1 MGKILDA
8 GCWIL
13 DAGYK
18 KAHGSRRTVA
28 RCWLLDE
35 YFIELIGL
43 IELMVNRSQV
53 IEVIDRAVFFQSAI
67 RNHKSPIERL

>member
-1 MGKILDA
+1 M
-8 GCWIL
+8 L

-35 YFIELIGL
+35 YFIEL
-43 IELMVNRSQV
+43 MVNRSQV
-53 IEVIDRAVFFQSAI
+53 IEVIDRAVFFQSEI
-67 RNHKSPIERL
+67 RNPKSEIPNRKAIIDY